1 MFEPSLWEGQG
12 CTVLDKGVL
21 TASNMGEEVLCVDGL
36 RVSVDGTE
44 IIKGLSLTIHRGEVH
59 AIMGRNGSGKST
71 LANVIMGHP
80 AYEITAGSI
89 TYMGKPLEELEVFE
103 RARAGMFLSFQY
115 PSSIPGVQVG
125 TFLRKSTSA
134 VRGDDAPSARDFRKE
149 LKSHMESLDM
159 DRSFLGRYV
168 NDGFS
173 GGEKKRLEILQMLLL
188 NPTLAL
194 LDETD
199 SGLDID
205 ALRVVSD
212 GINSI
217 APTAGCLLITHYQ
230 RLLEHVKPH
239 YVHVMIDGQIVRT
252 GGPELALELENKGY
266 DWLEAAA

>member
-1 MFEPSLWEGQG
+1 
-12 CTVLDKGVL
+12 
-21 TASNMGEEVLCVDGL
+21 MGDEVLSIDDL
-36 RVSVDGTE
+36 YVSVEGTE
-44 IIKGLSLTIHRGEVH
+44 IIKGLSLTIKIGEIH
-59 AIMGRNGSGKST
+59 AVMGRNGAGKST

-80 AYEITAGSI
+80 AYKITSGSVKFKG
-89 TYMGKPLEELEVFE
+89 TPLEEMEVFE

-125 TFLRKSTSA
+125 TFLRKSVSS
-134 VRGDDAPSARDFRKE
+134 VRGESAPSAREFRKE
-149 LKSHMESLDM
+149 LKAHMEALDM
-159 DRSFLGRYV
+159 DRSFLSRYV

-212 GINSI
+212 GINSV
-217 APTAGCLLITHYQ
+217 APNAGCLLITHYQ
-230 RLLEHVKPH
+230 RLLEHVKPDF
-239 YVHVMIDGQIVRT
+239 VHVMIDGKIVKT
-252 GGPELALELENKGY
+252 GDATLAGKLEAKGY
-266 DWLEAAA
+266 DWLEA

>member
-1 MFEPSLWEGQG
+1 MGDEMLCIEG
-12 CTVLDKGVL
+12 VHI
-21 TASNMGEEVLCVDGL
+21 
-36 RVSVDGTE
+36 SVDGTE
-44 IIKGLSLTIHRGEVH
+44 IIKGLSLTINLGEVH

-80 AYEITAGSI
+80 AYEVTSGTIKFKGV
-89 TYMGKPLEELEVFE
+89 PLEEMEVFE

-125 TFLRKSTSA
+125 TFLRKSVSA
-134 VRGDDAPSARDFRKE
+134 VRGDDAPTAREFRKE
-149 LKSHMESLDM
+149 LKVHMDALEM
-159 DRSFLGRYV
+159 DKSFLSRYV

-188 NPTLAL
+188 SPSLAL

-205 ALRVVSD
+205 ALRVVAD

-217 APTAGCLLITHYQ
+217 TPTAGCLLITHYQ
-230 RLLEHVKPH
+230 RLLEHVKPD
-239 YVHVMIDGQIVRT
+239 YVHVMIDGKIVKT
-252 GGPELALELENKGY
+252 GDADLAMELESKGY
-266 DWLEAAA
+266 DWLEA

>member
-1 MFEPSLWEGQG
+1 MLRIEG
-12 CTVLDKGVL
+12 VHI
-21 TASNMGEEVLCVDGL
+21 
-36 RVSVDGTE
+36 SVDGTE
-44 IIKGLSLTIHRGEVH
+44 IIKGLSLTINLGEVH

-80 AYEITAGSI
+80 AYEVTSGTIKFKGV
-89 TYMGKPLEELEVFE
+89 PLEEMEVFE

-125 TFLRKSTSA
+125 TFLRKSVSA
-134 VRGDDAPSARDFRKE
+134 VRGENAPTAREFRKE
-149 LKSHMESLDM
+149 LKVHMDALEM
-159 DRSFLGRYV
+159 DKSFLSRYV

-188 NPTLAL
+188 SPSLAL

-205 ALRVVSD
+205 ALRVVAD

-217 APTAGCLLITHYQ
+217 TPTAGCLLITHYQ
-230 RLLEHVKPH
+230 RLLEHVKPD
-239 YVHVMIDGQIVRT
+239 YVHVMIDGKIVKT
-252 GGPELALELENKGY
+252 GGADLAIELESKGY
-266 DWLEAAA
+266 DWLEA